1 MKHRLKMHNPP
12 HPAETLREDILPAL
26 GISVTQAAKQLGVS
40 RVTLS
45 RLLNGKT
52 GISADMAIR
61 LHAWLGDNSP
71 APKAGYTSK
80 PIMIYGNPKRA
91 AQNHPRLRMIRNM
104 KTPSPPQTIKA
115 GVTPP
120 NNAQNTLRQPEMAAF
135 SLRDQTIRLRT

>member
-1 MKHRLKMHNPP
+1 MKQRLKMHNPP
-12 HPAETLREDILPAL
+12 PPAETLREDILPAL

-61 LHAWLGDNSP
+61 LHTWLGNDSP
-71 APKAGYTSK
+71 SPESWLHQQADYDLWQPKKSCPPPKA
-80 PIMIYGNPKRA
+80 
-91 AQNHPRLRMIRNM
+91 IR
-104 KTPSPPQTIKA
+104 A

-120 NNAQNTLRQPEMAAF
+120 NNA
-135 SLRDQTIRLRT
+135 